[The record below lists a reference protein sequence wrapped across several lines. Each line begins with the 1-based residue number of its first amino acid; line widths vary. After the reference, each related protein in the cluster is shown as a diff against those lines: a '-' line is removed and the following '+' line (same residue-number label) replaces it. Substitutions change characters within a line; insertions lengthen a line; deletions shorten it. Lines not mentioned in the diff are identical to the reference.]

1 MTTSE
6 KVVTLKDLI
15 DGDVL
20 VMQGPKGWSDMSL
33 HLALD
38 KAIMWLTD
46 SDVTH
51 GALYLGEIDDVHYL
65 IDDGLKGIDRHTMTH
80 EGGEPVLWYVR
91 RPTTDKPLS
100 PVLDV
105 AKKYEG
111 ESTAYDWELLAM
123 VGFLLLFKKMTDN
136 DLYHR
141 TLLYF
146 LKKAV
151 VYIDQH
157 THKVGT
163 RYFICSQFV
172 ATCFEEA
179 GDGYELDVVNGNLQT
194 KSLAQET
201 TLIDYCLTNSKQA
214 SQQVKTLQTEDI
226 SEPTAEDI
234 KVLIESYDD
243 DSKLLNM
250 DEHNQL
256 FGELVSVSDS
266 FLDVFF
272 KLNAKALGLKP
283 EDWDTAEKR
292 FSLAKKY
299 QADFVTPADL
309 KSHCKNLEDI
319 GTVTFVYGE

>member
-1 MTTSE
+1 MIVGNKTII
-6 KVVTLKDLI
+6 LDDLVE
-15 DGDVL
+15 GDVL
-20 VMQGPKGWSDMSL
+20 VMQGPEGWGDMSL

-51 GALYLGEIDDVHYL
+51 GAIFLGKIDDTHYL
-65 IDDGLKGIDRHTMTH
+65 IDDGLKGIARHTMTL
-80 EGGEPVLWYVR
+80 EGKDPILWYVR
-91 RPTTDKPLS
+91 RPTIDKSLA
-100 PVLDV
+100 PVLDI

-111 ESTAYDWELLAM
+111 ESTAYNWELLAM

-146 LKKAV
+146 LKQAV
-151 VYIDQH
+151 VYIDKH
-157 THKVGT
+157 THKAGT

-179 GDGYELDVVNGNLQT
+179 GEGYALEIEGGNLQS
-194 KSLAQET
+194 KSLTQEA
-201 TLIDYCLTNSKQA
+201 TLIDYCLTNSKLA

-266 FLDVFF
+266 FLELFF

-283 EDWDTAEKR
+283 EDWDSAEKR
-292 FSLAKKY
+292 FALAKQY

-309 KSHCKNLEDI
+309 KSHCKNLENI
-319 GTVTFVYGE
+319 GTVIFVYG

>member
-1 MTTSE
+1 MTVGNKTI
-6 KVVTLKDLI
+6 TLNDLVE
-15 DGDVL
+15 GDVL
-20 VMQGPKGWSDMSL
+20 VMQGPQGWSDMSL

-51 GALYLGEIDDVHYL
+51 GALFLGRIDDVHYL
-65 IDDGLKGIDRHTMTH
+65 IDDGLKGIARHTMTL
-80 EGGEPVLWYVR
+80 EGKGPILWYVR
-91 RPTTDKPLS
+91 RPTIDKSLA
-100 PVLDV
+100 PVLDI

-146 LKKAV
+146 LKQAV

-157 THKVGT
+157 THKAGT

-179 GDGYELDVVNGNLQT
+179 GEQYALEVEGGNLQA

-201 TLIDYCLTNSKQA
+201 TLIDYCLTNSRLA
-214 SQQVKTLQTEDI
+214 SQQVTTLQTEDI
-226 SEPTAEDI
+226 TEPTPEDI
-234 KVLIESYDD
+234 KLLIESYDD

-266 FLDVFF
+266 FLDLFF
-272 KLNAKALGLKP
+272 KLNANALDLKP
-283 EDWDTAEKR
+283 EDWDSAEKR
-292 FSLAKKY
+292 FALAKKY

-309 KSHCKNLEDI
+309 KSHCKNLEDVGI
-319 GTVTFVYGE
+319 VTFVYG

>member
-1 MTTSE
+1 MTTS
-6 KVVTLKDLI
+6 KKTLILDDLN

-20 VMQGPKGWSDMSL
+20 VMQGPKGWKNMSM

-51 GALYLGEIDDVHYL
+51 GALYLGKIDGTHYL
-65 IDDGLKGIDRHTMTH
+65 IDDGLKGIERHTMTH
-80 EGGEPVLWYVR
+80 QGGEPVLWYVR
-91 RPTTDKPLS
+91 RPTIKEPLA
-100 PVLDV
+100 PVLDI

-111 ESTAYDWELLAM
+111 ESTAYDWELLTM

-151 VYIDQH
+151 VFIDKH
-157 THKVGT
+157 THKAGT

-179 GDGYELDVVNGNLQT
+179 GKQYALDVEGGNLQA
-194 KSLAQET
+194 KSLAQEA
-201 TLIDYCLTNSKQA
+201 TLIDYCLTNSKLA
-214 SQQVKTLQTEDI
+214 SKPVMTLQTEDI
-226 SEPTAEDI
+226 SEPTPEDV
-234 KVLIESYDD
+234 KLLIESYDD
-243 DSKLLNM
+243 ESKLLNM

-256 FGELVSVSDS
+256 FGELVSVTDS
-266 FLDVFF
+266 FLELFF
-272 KLNAKALGLKP
+272 KINAKALDLKP
-283 EDWDTAEKR
+283 EDWDSAEKR
-292 FSLAKKY
+292 FALAKKY
-299 QADFVTPADL
+299 QADFITPADL

-319 GTVTFVYGE
+319 GTVTFVYG